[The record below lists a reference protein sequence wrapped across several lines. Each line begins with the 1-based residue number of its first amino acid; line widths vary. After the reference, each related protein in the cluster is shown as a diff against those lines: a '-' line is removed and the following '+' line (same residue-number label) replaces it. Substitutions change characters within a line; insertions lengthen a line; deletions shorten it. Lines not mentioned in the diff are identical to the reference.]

1 LCCGPGKTPSGDEVR
16 AHPRRL
22 VQHIR
27 ARRAIENLPVLRGNT
42 ETRHKAKSW
51 DCERRAVPY

>member
-16 AHPRRL
+16 ADLRRL

-27 ARRAIENLPVLRGNT
+27 TRRAIENCFARQ
-42 ETRHKAKSW
+42 H
-51 DCERRAVPY
+51 